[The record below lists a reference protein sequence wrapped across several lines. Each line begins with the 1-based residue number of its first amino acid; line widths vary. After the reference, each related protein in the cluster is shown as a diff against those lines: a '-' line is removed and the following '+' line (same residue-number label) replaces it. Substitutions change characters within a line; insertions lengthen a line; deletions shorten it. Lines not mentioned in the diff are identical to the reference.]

1 MIQLFLWLQS
11 FATCIHINNNVI
23 SIAGATQVPNSG
35 ILKTFGLS
43 LRFLACCCLARNSII
58 LTQLR
63 NS

>member
-1 MIQLFLWLQS
+1 M
-11 FATCIHINNNVI
+11 
-23 SIAGATQVPNSG
+23 PNSG